1 MYIYIYIKIIYR
13 YLNLIRSI
21 KKTWS
26 PGLHAEATSCAELQ
40 RAAQASVQEA
50 QALNTKLGWESRSL
64 GQKAPWNV
72 LKYLIDIYIYIWG
85 SALGT
90 LMSQKKYEKIKYSF
104 VGCCFSLEAH
114 GGHLS
119 DLTSRMAR
127 LGCSGKYPGNI
138 ERDLCTLLEIPIQ
151 SIWLEIPVRCEK
163 NRKDIE
169 LKKLPVICPHLLYEY
184 LHVS

>member
-1 MYIYIYIKIIYR
+1 M
-13 YLNLIRSI
+13 
-21 KKTWS
+21 
-26 PGLHAEATSCAELQ
+26 
-40 RAAQASVQEA
+40 
-50 QALNTKLGWESRSL
+50 NTKVGWESRSL

-72 LKYLIDIYIYIWG
+72 LNYLIDIWG

-90 LMSQKKYEKIKYSF
+90 LNVTEETKYSF

-163 NRKDIE
+163 NRKDVE